1 MPYFLDPNK
10 TIKHLKNIEN
20 AEKKARGIANL
31 VLLI

>member
-10 TIKHLKNIEN
+10 TIKYLKNIEN
-20 AEKKARGIANL
+20 AEKKARDIANL